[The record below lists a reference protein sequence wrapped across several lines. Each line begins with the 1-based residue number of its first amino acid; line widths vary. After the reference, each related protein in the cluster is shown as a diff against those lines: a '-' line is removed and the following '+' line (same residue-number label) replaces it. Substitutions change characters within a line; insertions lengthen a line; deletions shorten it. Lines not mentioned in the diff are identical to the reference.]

1 MFRVLIVE
9 DDPMVAEFN
18 NRYIQLIDGFE
29 VTAIATN
36 TTEAKKILEQ
46 QTVELLL
53 LDVYMPDENGLA
65 LLSYIRSKDVEVDVI
80 LITAASDKERIRQA
94 LRFGA
99 VDYLIKPF
107 EFERLEQS
115 LLVYKEKQELLMY
128 KEGMT
133 QKELDKFMHVEEEAS
148 ESEKM
153 LPKGLT
159 ESTLQVIVSEIRR
172 QHGAFFSTDEL
183 AEQTNISRVSIRK
196 YLKFLVDIDWIEEKM
211 TYGIGRPVYSYQ
223 YKREND
229 HHLHPYVSS

>member
-1 MFRVLIVE
+1 MIRVLIVE

-18 NRYIQLIDGFE
+18 KRYIQLIDGFE
-29 VTAIATN
+29 VIAIATD
-36 TTEAKKILEQ
+36 TTEAKKIMEQ

-65 LLSYIRSKDVEVDVI
+65 LLSHIRSEGVEVDVI
-80 LITAASDKERIRQA
+80 LITAASDKERIQQA

-115 LLVYKEKQELLMY
+115 LLAYKEKQELLMD
-128 KEGMT
+128 KEVMT
-133 QKELDKFMHVEEEAS
+133 QKELDKIMHAEEEAS
-148 ESEKM
+148 EPEKM

-172 QHGAFFSTDEL
+172 QQGTFFSTDEL

-223 YKREND
+223 YKRENE
-229 HHLHPYVSS
+229 HYLHPYVSS